1 MTKKSFK
8 GPQMLIANRLGDG
21 RAVFYTG
28 DDTWS
33 PHVALSAVV
42 ETPEALKEL
51 LLKASKHDDNNSV
64 ISIEAIAADVSDEG
78 IKPAHIKY
86 RMQSTGPS
94 VRTDLGY
101 QSGQFAD

>member
-1 MTKKSFK
+1 MSKKSFK

-21 RAVFYTG
+21 RAVFYTN

-42 ETPEALKEL
+42 KTPEALEYL
-51 LLKASKHDDNNSV
+51 LLNASKHDDNNSV
-64 ISIEAIAADVSDEG
+64 ISIEAIAAEISDDG